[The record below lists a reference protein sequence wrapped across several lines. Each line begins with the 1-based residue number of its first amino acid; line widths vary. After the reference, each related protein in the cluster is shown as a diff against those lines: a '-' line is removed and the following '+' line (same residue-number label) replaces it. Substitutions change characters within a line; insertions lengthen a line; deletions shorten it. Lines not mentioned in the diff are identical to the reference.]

1 MWILFAFGSAL
12 FAGITSVLAKCG
24 LKNTDSHVATA
35 IRTTV
40 VLLFAWL
47 LALLTGGIHTLSAVT
62 GRSLLFLLLSGLATG
77 GSWLCYFRALQ
88 LGDVNKVTP
97 VDKTSTVLTML
108 LAALFL
114 GETLSPLK
122 WVCLFLILLGTW
134 AMIGRRDPDVPAS
147 HAGGRWFPYAL
158 VSAFLASITSLLGK
172 VGMEGIDSNLG
183 TAIRTVV
190 VLLMAWGIVLA
201 TGKGREIRN
210 IDSRSWGFL
219 LLSGLATGISWLCYF
234 RALQEG
240 PASVVVPI
248 DKLSIVVTIAFS
260 SLFLREELSPRAA
273 LGLVALVAGTLLLL
287 VP

>member
-1 MWILFAFGSAL
+1 MWILFAFGSAF

-35 IRTTV
+35 IRTAV

-134 AMIGRRDPDVPAS
+134 AMISRRDPDIPAS

-158 VSAFLASITSLLGK
+158 GSAFLASITSLLGK

-210 IDSRSWGFL
+210 IDNR
-219 LLSGLATGISWLCYF
+219 ISLPFPVARKGQRDPEY
-234 RALQEG
+234 RQPE
-240 PASVVVPI
+240 
-248 DKLSIVVTIAFS
+248 
-260 SLFLREELSPRAA
+260 
-273 LGLVALVAGTLLLL
+273 LGLFAAFGAGYRYLLALLFPCPAGR
-287 VP
+287 PRQCGGPH

>member
-134 AMIGRRDPDVPAS
+134 AMIGRWDPDIPAS
-147 HAGGRWFPYAL
+147 NAGGRWFPYAL
-158 VSAFLASITSLLGK
+158 GSAFLASITSLLGK

-260 SLFLREELSPRAA
+260 SLFLREKLSPRAA

>member
-147 HAGGRWFPYAL
+147 HAGGRWVPYAL

-260 SLFLREELSPRAA
+260 SLFLREKLSPRAA

>member
-1 MWILFAFGSAL
+1 
-12 FAGITSVLAKCG
+12 
-24 LKNTDSHVATA
+24 
-35 IRTTV
+35 
-40 VLLFAWL
+40 
-47 LALLTGGIHTLSAVT
+47 
-62 GRSLLFLLLSGLATG
+62 
-77 GSWLCYFRALQ
+77 
-88 LGDVNKVTP
+88 
-97 VDKTSTVLTML
+97 
-108 LAALFL
+108 
-114 GETLSPLK
+114 
-122 WVCLFLILLGTW
+122 
-134 AMIGRRDPDVPAS
+134 
-147 HAGGRWFPYAL
+147 
-158 VSAFLASITSLLGK
+158 
-172 VGMEGIDSNLG
+172 MEGIDSNLG

-219 LLSGLATGISWLCYF
+219 LLSGLAPGISWLCYF

-260 SLFLREELSPRAA
+260 SLFLREKLSPRAA

>member
-12 FAGITSVLAKCG
+12 FAGITSVLANAG

-134 AMIGRRDPDVPAS
+134 AMISRRDPDIPAS
-147 HAGGRWFPYAL
+147 HAGGRWVPLCLGLRFPGQYHL
-158 VSAFLASITSLLGK
+158 PFGK
-172 VGMEGIDSNLG
+172 GGHGRLDSNLG

-260 SLFLREELSPRAA
+260 SLFLREKLSPRAA